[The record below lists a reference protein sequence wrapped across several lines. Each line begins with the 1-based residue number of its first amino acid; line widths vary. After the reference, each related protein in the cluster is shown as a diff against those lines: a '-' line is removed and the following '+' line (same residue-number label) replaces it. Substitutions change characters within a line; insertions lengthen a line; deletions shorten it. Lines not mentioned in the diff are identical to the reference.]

1 MQRAYRSSS
10 SVDELVEQTFDDGG
24 NWMNVSDYLFRRIR
38 EAGVTHSFGIPGDFA
53 LPLYAAQE
61 KAGLKTIVMTHEPS
75 VGYAADV
82 YARIHGLGV
91 AIVTYGV
98 GTLNMVNAVAMAYAE
113 ESPVLVLAGAP
124 EVGWQEGDTL
134 FHHRVKSPATQL
146 RVMREVT
153 VAQASIL
160 DPTHAVEAIDEVFEA
175 IRRYSRPGFIEIAR
189 DLVFAPVTVPPA
201 HIARPAPANREALD
215 EAVAEIVARLNAAR
229 KPVICAGVEIER
241 FGQME
246 SFRKL
251 VEKLNVPVATSL
263 MGKAVLPEHHPNF
276 IGTYFGRIGPDDVRN
291 YVEQAD
297 CILALGMLLSDVD
310 VGFDS
315 ALLARRRMIQA
326 TADGVNISHHRYP
339 GVELAQLLAAL
350 LDADGL
356 RRHSSAVTP
365 RPATGPAVE
374 PKPWGTGAII
384 DELNR
389 FLTPAHV
396 VIADTGDCL
405 FASVELRAEQF
416 IGPGYYASM
425 GLAIPG
431 AIAAQ
436 IARPD
441 WRPVVLIGDGSFKM
455 NGVEL
460 GTARD
465 YGLNPIVIVLNNRS
479 FGTLR
484 AADRDREYYRVRPW
498 DLVGLAASIG
508 GHGIRVTDIAEF
520 RAALQLAQASD
531 GFVLID
537 AQLPEGD
544 ASPTLLR
551 LGTEYGGKIRV
562 E

>member
-1 MQRAYRSSS
+1 
-10 SVDELVEQTFDDGG
+10 
-24 NWMNVSDYLFRRIR
+24 MNVSDYLFRRIR
-38 EAGVTHSFGIPGDFA
+38 DAGVTHSFGIPGDFA

-124 EVGWQEGDTL
+124 EVGWQVGDTL

-160 DPTHAVEAIDEVFEA
+160 DPTHAVEAIDEVFDA
-175 IRRYSRPGFIEIAR
+175 IRRHSRPGFIEIAR
-189 DLVFAPVTVPPA
+189 DLVFAPVTVTPA
-201 HIARPAPANREALD
+201 PVARPAPPNREALD
-215 EAVAEIVARLNAAR
+215 EAVAEIVARLNAAER
-229 KPVICAGVEIER
+229 PVICAGVEIER
-241 FGQME
+241 FDQMPA
-246 SFRKL
+246 FRRL

-263 MGKAVLPEHHPNF
+263 MGKAVLPENHPNS
-276 IGTYFGRIGPDDVRN
+276 IGTYFGRIGPDDVRK
-291 YVEQAD
+291 YVEAAD
-297 CILALGMLLSDVD
+297 CVLALGMHLSDVD

-339 GVELAQLLAAL
+339 GIALADVLAAL
-350 LDADGL
+350 LKADGL
-356 RRHSSAVTP
+356 TRHGFAGFARSAP
-365 RPATGPAVE
+365 QSAAA
-374 PKPWGTGAII
+374 KPWGTGAII

-405 FASVELRAEQF
+405 FASVVLRAEQF

-436 IARPD
+436 IARPN

-508 GHGIRVTDIAEF
+508 GHGIRVTNIEEF
-520 RAALQLAQASD
+520 RAALREAQAST